1 MWNRCGDLHSE
12 VNRLKLSEPEIPKE
26 TCPMI
31 DEIVS
36 FIDNLNGIDELVREK
51 HLQTLEEI
59 RKANATLRTLG
70 LDWYQNSRII
80 EDKGE
85 DIIKDCEKERE
96 VAEDKIED
104 LEQKISGLEE
114 EINNSNNK

>member
-1 MWNRCGDLHSE
+1 MWTRCGELNSE
-12 VNRLKLSEPEIPKE
+12 VNALKLSEPKIPEE

-31 DEIVS
+31 DEIVT
-36 FIDNLNGIDELVREK
+36 FIDNLDDIDELVREK

-59 RKANATLRTLG
+59 RKSNATLRTLG
-70 LDWYQNSRII
+70 SDWYKNSRII

-96 VAEDKIED
+96 VAEDTIKD
-104 LEQKISGLEE
+104 LEKRIEGLEE
-114 EINNSNNK
+114 EINELNT